1 MESEQWLHM
10 LFIMFFL
17 SDTRAKTLRQM
28 RNCAC
33 AGGGGNAWNTVAHV
47 FIMFFLS
54 HTPGGWN

>member
-33 AGGGGNAWNTVAHV
+33 AGGGGNA
-47 FIMFFLS
+47 
-54 HTPGGWN
+54 